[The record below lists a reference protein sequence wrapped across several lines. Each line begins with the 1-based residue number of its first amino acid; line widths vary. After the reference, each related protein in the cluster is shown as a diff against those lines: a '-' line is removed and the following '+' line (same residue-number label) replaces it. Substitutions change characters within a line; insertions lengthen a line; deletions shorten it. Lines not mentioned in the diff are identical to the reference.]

1 MSESGRRL
9 ADNQLG
15 VLAVTRTVPA
25 RQERRQQTR
34 ARLVEAA
41 LRIFAEQGYDHA
53 TVEEIVLA
61 AGYSKG
67 AYYFHFDSKEDIFL
81 ELVSTWIEDQ
91 TRRLSAFESAR
102 GPAAVTLFEALKS
115 LLRYDNRDL
124 HWRLLLPEIW
134 AQPHRDKKV
143 RDALQ
148 SAYAHWIEL
157 LANAFEKADREA
169 LVSLAVRP
177 AVAASLVLAAH
188 DGLMLRSRLDTAAS
202 ESEPAPSEVVSALL
216 GIIVTPSEHAASN
229 LLPPTLRRTVRR
241 KK

>member
-1 MSESGRRL
+1 
-9 ADNQLG
+9 LG
-15 VLAVTRTVPA
+15 VLAVNRTPSA
-25 RQERRQQTR
+25 RQEQRQQTR

-67 AYYFHFDSKEDIFL
+67 AYYFHFDCKEDIFL

-91 TRRLSAFESAR
+91 TRRLGAFEGAR
-102 GPAAVTLFEALKS
+102 GPAAVTLLETLASFLH
-115 LLRYDNRDL
+115 YDNRDR

-134 AQPHRDKKV
+134 AQSHRNAKV

-148 SAYAHWIEL
+148 FAYAHWMKL
-157 LANAFEKADREA
+157 LADAFEKADREA

-188 DGLMLRSRLDTAAS
+188 DGLTLRSRLDTAAS
-202 ESEPAPSEVVSALL
+202 ESEPAPSQVVSALL
-216 GIIVTPSEHAASN
+216 GIIVAPSEHAASN
-229 LLPPTLRRTVRR
+229 LLPPTLGRTVRR

>member
-1 MSESGRRL
+1 
-9 ADNQLG
+9 LG
-15 VLAVTRTVPA
+15 VLAVKRTASA
-25 RQERRQQTR
+25 RQGQRQQTR

-81 ELVSTWIEDQ
+81 ELVSTWIEHQ
-91 TRRLSAFESAR
+91 TRRLGAFESAR
-102 GPAAVTLFEALKS
+102 GPAAVTLLETLAS
-115 LLRYDNRDL
+115 LLRYDNRDP

-134 AQPHRDKKV
+134 AQSHRMAKV
-143 RDALQ
+143 RDALE

-157 LANAFEKADREA
+157 LADAFEKADREG

-177 AVAASLVLAAH
+177 VVAASLVLAAH
-188 DGLMLRSRLDTAAS
+188 YGLMLRSRLEKAAS
-202 ESEPAPSEVVSALL
+202 EGEPSPSQVVSALL
-216 GIIVTPSEHAASN
+216 GGVVTPSEQAASN
-229 LLPPTLRRTVRR
+229 LLPPTLGRTVRR